1 MNARRQLAAESSRPD
16 SPDRTQAALTESDW
30 AYCKR
35 ALGEVSRTFSRPIA
49 MLRDELEVAVTV
61 GYLLCRVADTIEDDP
76 ALDADTRDHLFRVY
90 LDVLERGADP
100 ATFAAASRVIEASPA
115 HERELA
121 QRLPRV
127 LAVLATLP
135 DAMQAT
141 VLHWVAEMSRG
152 MGIYARRRPGVDG
165 FVSLTGLPDLERY
178 CYFVAGTVGHM
189 LTELFTAALPAL
201 DPEAAITL
209 QQHAEAFAVGLQL
222 TNILKDFTDDFERR
236 VSFVPRMTLQ
246 AAGVPLPEATDP
258 ARRAAVQAVMEPI
271 FDRAQ
276 GALDRALEYAL
287 ALPADAR
294 DLRLFCLLPLWLA
307 VRTLAHT
314 RGHADQLVPGRKV
327 KIARAEVE
335 ALIADCVQRAGDDD
349 ALRRGYAHLKALGKT
364 PFRLPEKPSR
374 ARA

>member
-1 MNARRQLAAESSRPD
+1 MRQHATNSNARLPSATGSASSDPIQADWSYCRQALA
-16 SPDRTQAALTESDW
+16 
-30 AYCKR
+30 
-35 ALGEVSRTFSRPIA
+35 EVSRTFSRPIA
-49 MLRDELEVAVTV
+49 LLRDELEVAVTA

-76 ALDADTRDHLFRVY
+76 ALDPATRDQLFRVY

-100 ATFAAASRVIEASPA
+100 AVFASASRVIVASPE

-121 QRLPRV
+121 QSLPRV
-127 LAVLATLP
+127 MSVLATLP
-135 DAMQAT
+135 ADTGAT

-152 MGIYARRRPGVDG
+152 MGIYARRRPGADG

-189 LTELFTAALPAL
+189 LTELFTAALPDL
-201 DPEAAITL
+201 DPEARITL

-222 TNILKDFTDDFERR
+222 TNILKDFTDDYERR
-236 VSFVPRMTLQ
+236 VSFIPRMTLE
-246 AAGVPLPEATDP
+246 ASGVPLPAATDP
-258 ARRAAVQAVMEPI
+258 AHRAAAQAAMEPI

-276 GALDRALEYAL
+276 AALDRALEYAL

-314 RGHADQLVPGRKV
+314 RGHADQLTPGRKV
-327 KIARAEVE
+327 KIGRPEVE
-335 ALIADCVQRAGDDD
+335 ALISDCVRRVGDDE
-349 ALRRGYAHLKALGKT
+349 ALRRGYAHLKAMGKT
-364 PFRLPEKPSR
+364 AFAAAVTPG
-374 ARA
+374 AAATA